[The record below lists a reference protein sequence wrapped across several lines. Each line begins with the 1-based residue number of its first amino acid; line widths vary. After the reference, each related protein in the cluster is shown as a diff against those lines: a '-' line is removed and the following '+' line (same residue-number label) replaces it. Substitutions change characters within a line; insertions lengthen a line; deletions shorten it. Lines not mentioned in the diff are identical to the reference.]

1 MTSPGLS
8 RRASE
13 VPASA
18 TVALAD
24 LATEM
29 RARGED
35 VVDLTAGRASEACPD
50 AIIDAA
56 VAAMRAGDTHQTQ
69 ARGTAEYRRMVAKK
83 LAREN
88 GIEAD
93 PGKNIVAT
101 LGCKNGLVLAL
112 TAILDPGD
120 EVIIEDP
127 AFVSYAPTIHYLGGH
142 AKTVPLPAE
151 QNYRWRREDLLPAV
165 SERCKAILFCSPQN
179 PTGIVHSRED
189 LECIAEIARE
199 RDLFVIVDEVYERM
213 TWGGREHLCIGTLP
227 GMAERTIDLMSLTK
241 SHAMG
246 GWRIGFAHGPETVID
261 AMVQVQAHL
270 TTCAGSFTQAGAA
283 LAFGE
288 DPEPGLLELWQD
300 WEGRCKFVAQALAS
314 VPGVRCA
321 VPEAGYYAWVDLR
334 AVSQDSAAVADMLLR
349 EHKVAVVPGRAFG
362 SNGEGFIR
370 VTCVKSWDIM
380 REAVARLSTGL
391 GSLAR
396 SES

>member
-13 VPASA
+13 IPASA

-24 LATEM
+24 MATQL

-35 VVDLTAGRASEACPD
+35 IVDLTAGRATEPCPD
-50 AIIDAA
+50 AIIDKAIE
-56 VAAMRAGDTHQTQ
+56 AMRAGHTHQTP
-69 ARGTAEYRRMVAKK
+69 ARGTAEYRRMAAAK

-93 PGKNIVAT
+93 PDKNIVAT
-101 LGCKNGLVLAL
+101 LGCKNGLLLAL
-112 TAILDPGD
+112 MAILDPGD

-127 AFVSYAPTIHYLGGH
+127 AFVSYAPTIRYLGGIPKPV
-142 AKTVPLPAE
+142 ALPVE
-151 QNYRWRREDLLPAV
+151 QDFRWRGEDLSAAL
-165 SERCKAILFCSPQN
+165 SDRSKAIILCSPQN
-179 PTGIVHSRED
+179 PTGVVHTRED
-189 LECIAEIARE
+189 LEVIAAVARKHNLYVIA
-199 RDLFVIVDEVYERM
+199 DEVYERM
-213 TWGGREHLCIGTLP
+213 TWGDREHLCIGTLP
-227 GMAERTIDLMSLTK
+227 GMAERSIDLMSLTK

-246 GWRIGFAHGPETVID
+246 GWRIGFAHGPEEVID

-288 DPEPGLLELWQD
+288 EPEAGLLELWED
-300 WEGRCKFVAQALAS
+300 WEARCKFVSQALAAL
-314 VPGVRCA
+314 PGVRCR

-334 AVSQDSAAVADMLLR
+334 QLSMDSESVARMLLA
-349 EHKVAVVPGRAFG
+349 EHRVAVVPGRAFG
-362 SNGEGFIR
+362 PNGEGFIR

-380 REAVARLSTGL
+380 REAVARLGKGL
-391 GSLAR
+391 GSLSR
-396 SES
+396 SSE